1 MNRSITRRFPA
12 RTIAPVL
19 AATLAVALTGAGVAP
34 ALAHHSS
41 AGIDRSKTVS
51 VQGTVKTFRWANPHS
66 WIEMEVVSTTGET
79 ELWNFEMLP
88 PSYLIRAG
96 WTRSSVKAGD
106 RITVEANGFIN
117 GDPGG
122 LFVSVTLA
130 DGTVLTQRA
139 GGRGRGG
146 RGN

>member
-1 MNRSITRRFPA
+1 VA
-12 RTIAPVL
+12 
-19 AATLAVALTGAGVAP
+19 LAVALAGAGVAP
-34 ALAHHSS
+34 AHAHHSS
-41 AGIDRSKTVS
+41 AGIDRTKTVS

-66 WIEMEVVSTTGET
+66 WIEMEVVNAAGET
-79 ELWNFEMLP
+79 EIWNLEMLP

-106 RITVEANGFIN
+106 RITVEANGFTN

-130 DGTVLTQRA
+130 DGTVLTQRPP
-139 GGRGRGG
+139 GRGRGG

>member
-1 MNRSITRRFPA
+1 MNWSITR
-12 RTIAPVL
+12 L
-19 AATLAVALTGAGVAP
+19 AAALAVTPLLAAALTLVGVAP
-34 ALAHHSS
+34 ADAHHSS

-51 VQGTVKTFRWANPHS
+51 VEGTVKTFRWANPHS
-66 WIEMEVVSTTGET
+66 WIEMEVVNAAGET
-79 ELWNFEMLP
+79 EIWNFEMLP

-122 LFVSVTLA
+122 LFVSATLV
-130 DGTVLTQRA
+130 DGTVLTMRPP
-139 GGRGRGG
+139 GRGRGG

>member
-1 MNRSITRRFPA
+1 MNWSITRTPA
-12 RTIAPVL
+12 LAL
-19 AATLAVALTGAGVAP
+19 AAVLMLAGAAP
-34 ALAHHSS
+34 AGAHHSS
-41 AGIDRSKTVS
+41 AGIDRSKTVT
-51 VQGTVKTFRWANPHS
+51 VEGTVKTFRWANPHS
-66 WIEMEVVSTTGET
+66 WIEMEVVNAAGET
-79 ELWNFEMLP
+79 EIWNFEMLP

-130 DGTVLTQRA
+130 DGSVLTMRPP
-139 GGRGRGG
+139 GS
-146 RGN
+146 

>member
-1 MNRSITRRFPA
+1 MTSCTRRFPA
-12 RTIAPVL
+12 IAAAL
-19 AATLAVALTGAGVAP
+19 ATAAALAGTVP
-34 ALAHHSS
+34 ALAHHAA
-41 AGIDRSKTVS
+41 AGIDRSKTVT
-51 VQGTVKTFRWANPHS
+51 VTGTVKTFRWANPHS
-66 WIEMEVVSTTGET
+66 WIEMEVVNAAGET
-79 ELWNFEMLP
+79 EVWNLEMLP

-96 WTRSSVKAGD
+96 WTRSSIKAGD
-106 RITVEANGFIN
+106 RITVEANGFLN

-122 LFVSVTLA
+122 LFVSLTRA

>member
-1 MNRSITRRFPA
+1 MNWSIARRSR
-12 RTIAPVL
+12 
-19 AATLAVALTGAGVAP
+19 ALGVAP
-34 ALAHHSS
+34 LLAAALALVEVAPVDAHHSS

-51 VQGTVKTFRWANPHS
+51 VEGTVKTFRWANPHS
-66 WIEMEVVSTTGET
+66 WIEMEVVNAAGET
-79 ELWNFEMLP
+79 EIWNFEMLP
-88 PSYLIRAG
+88 PTYLIRAG

-106 RITVEANGFIN
+106 RIRVEANGFVN

-130 DGTVLTQRA
+130 DGTVLTQRPP
-139 GGRGRGG
+139 GRGRGG